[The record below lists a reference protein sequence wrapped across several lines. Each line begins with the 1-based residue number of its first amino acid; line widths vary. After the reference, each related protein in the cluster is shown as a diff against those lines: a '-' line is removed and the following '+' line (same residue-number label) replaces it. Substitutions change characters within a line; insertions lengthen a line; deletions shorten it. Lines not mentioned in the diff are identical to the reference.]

1 MSQKY
6 NTINDYCISRKEDRH
21 SLEDYVC
28 LLLKE
33 NIITRDLKFG
43 GDAHGFFFIGIVF
56 GYHNFALTIQSTETC
71 KFVYSTVL
79 RIKILLNALIR
90 I

>member
-43 GDAHGFFFIGIVF
+43 GDAHGFFS
-56 GYHNFALTIQSTETC
+56 LE
-71 KFVYSTVL
+71 
-79 RIKILLNALIR
+79 
-90 I
+90 